1 MTKKICPI
9 CGGKNISKIL
19 WGMPLWTP
27 KLEQDLE
34 SKKVVLGGCC
44 ITDNDPTYYC
54 NDCGKGIFYPTKNL
68 EFQTEYFEFEIG
80 GYFDGYQRIEVEKK
94 PERITATYYP
104 AYGEDNEVTCID
116 LSEEELLR
124 YLNKVYSTSLFEWKD
139 MYDNPLILDGEQWTI
154 SVRLFNGE
162 KFEWY
167 GSNDYPLSWKKFIKA
182 VNLLHLPKIG

>member
-68 EFQTEYFEFEIG
+68 EF
-80 GYFDGYQRIEVEKK
+80 
-94 PERITATYYP
+94 
-104 AYGEDNEVTCID
+104 
-116 LSEEELLR
+116 
-124 YLNKVYSTSLFEWKD
+124 
-139 MYDNPLILDGEQWTI
+139 
-154 SVRLFNGE
+154 
-162 KFEWY
+162 
-167 GSNDYPLSWKKFIKA
+167 
-182 VNLLHLPKIG
+182 